1 VQLCTIGF
9 TKKSAEQF
17 FGLLRAHGVGLLVD
31 TRLHPQGQLAGFAK
45 QSDLPYFLKHLA
57 DCSYRH
63 MLELAPTED
72 LLATYQKSHDWEAYV
87 RGFTVLL
94 DERRIPDAL
103 PRDLFTSQ
111 VCCLLC
117 SEATPEHCHR
127 RLVAERLVAAWP
139 ELEIVH
145 LV

>member
-1 VQLCTIGF
+1 MHLCTIGF

-17 FGLLRAHGVGLLVD
+17 FGLLRAHGVGLLLD
-31 TRLHPQGQLAGFAK
+31 IRRHPQGQLAGFAK

-57 DCSYRH
+57 DCDYRH
-63 MLELAPTED
+63 MLDLAPTED
-72 LLATYQKSHDWEAYV
+72 LLAAYHNSHDWEAYEQN
-87 RGFTVLL
+87 FMALL
-94 DERRIPDAL
+94 DERHIPESL
-103 PRDLFTSQ
+103 PRELFTSQ

-127 RLVAERLVAAWP
+127 RLVAERLAVAWP